1 MDVEATDRGLSV
13 TGTVTFIHG
22 AEWIS
27 VMVYDAFDII
37 SIYEAGHLFRKELFP
52 NILSVL

>member
-1 MDVEATDRGLSV
+1 MDVEATDRGLSI

-27 VMVYDAFDII
+27 VMAYDAFDII